1 MRVDAPEK
9 RGVKPRSSARSRD
22 APDSDPVRSL
32 EKRIVSLGRHYSVD
46 RVFSDFI
53 ELAALAISNSVDRQQ
68 FDAREARYLTL
79 IRGYSREEAAEFA
92 HMLADLALG
101 LEAAAAV
108 DGPSDLLGP
117 LFMRLDIRSRSAGQF
132 FTPFEISK
140 LMARLQLGDGQD
152 IREREFVTVYEP
164 ACGAGGMVIAFANVL
179 AEIKIDYQHAMHAVC
194 RDIDLRCV
202 HMAYVQLA
210 LLNIPAVVIHGNG
223 LTDECRS
230 AWATPAHVLGGWN
243 AKLQRRQEAPPP
255 DPAPSQDSAP
265 RATRPTFQ
273 SRLRNFLKVKL

>member
-1 MRVDAPEK
+1 M
-9 RGVKPRSSARSRD
+9 
-22 APDSDPVRSL
+22 RSL
-32 EKRIVSLGRHYSVD
+32 ENSINTLGRKYSVE
-46 RVFSDFI
+46 RVFSDFV
-53 ELAALAISNSVDRQQ
+53 ELAALAISNSVDRQH
-68 FDAREARYLTL
+68 FDTREERYLVL
-79 IRGYSREEAAEFA
+79 IRGYTREEANQFA
-92 HMLADLALG
+92 HMLSDLTLG
-101 LEAAAAV
+101 LEAALAV
-108 DGPSDLLGP
+108 DGPCDLLGP

-140 LMARLQLGDGQD
+140 LMARLQLGDGHD
-152 IREREFVTVYEP
+152 IRARKFVTVCEP
-164 ACGAGGMVIAFANVL
+164 ACGAGGMIIAFANAL

-243 AKLQRRQEAPPP
+243 AKLQRRHEAPPP
-255 DPAPSQDSAP
+255 DPAPPQVPAP
-265 RATRPTFQ
+265 RAIRPTFQ

>member
-1 MRVDAPEK
+1 M
-9 RGVKPRSSARSRD
+9 
-22 APDSDPVRSL
+22 RSL
-32 EKRIVSLGRHYSVD
+32 ENSINTLGRKYSVE
-46 RVFSDFI
+46 RVFSDFV
-53 ELAALAISNSVDRQQ
+53 ELAALAISNSVDRQH
-68 FDAREARYLTL
+68 FDTREERYLVL
-79 IRGYSREEAAEFA
+79 IRGYTREEANQFA
-92 HMLADLALG
+92 HMLSDLTLS
-101 LEAAAAV
+101 LEAALAV
-108 DGPSDLLGP
+108 DGPCDLLGP

-140 LMARLQLGDGQD
+140 LMARLQLGDGHD
-152 IREREFVTVYEP
+152 IRAREFVTVCEP
-164 ACGAGGMVIAFANVL
+164 ACGAGGMIIAFANAL

-243 AKLQRRQEAPPP
+243 TKLQRRHEAPPQ
-255 DPAPSQDSAP
+255 DPAP
-265 RATRPTFQ
+265 RAIRPTFQ